1 MDFERERRNMVA
13 RLRAM
18 GYISDPRVMRAMEKV
33 PRHLFVPPEQV
44 RNAYIDS
51 PLPIGEG
58 QTISAPHMVAIMVEA
73 ADLRPGMKILEVG
86 GGSGY
91 NAAVM
96 AELVRPDGK
105 VYTVE
110 RVPSLAAR
118 ARENLQR
125 AGYGDIVEVIV
136 GDGSKGL
143 EKYQPFDRIVVTAA
157 SPGIPEPLKDQL
169 ADGGMI
175 LIPVGTRYHQELY
188 RITRKGDRFITEN
201 LGGCIFVPLIGE
213 YGFEE

>member
-1 MDFERERRNMVA
+1 MVA

-18 GYISDPRVMRAMEKV
+18 GYISNPRVIRAMENV
-33 PRHLFVPPEQV
+33 PRHLFVPPDQV

-73 ADLRPGMKILEVG
+73 ADLRPGMKVLEVG

-110 RVPSLAAR
+110 RVRSLAIR

-125 AGYGDIVEVIV
+125 AGYGDSVEVVV

-143 EKYQPFDRIVVTAA
+143 EEHKPFDRIVVTAA
-157 SPGIPEPLKDQL
+157 SPGVPAPLKEQL

-188 RITRKGDRFITEN
+188 RVTRRGERFITEN

-213 YGFEE
+213 YGFEK